1 MITELFKMSIKFR
14 ILTLFLFNSC
24 FAFELKHCKNASH
37 DQICKLQDDYDKT
50 KVPGSLPLTL
60 SPSTTNIFE
69 VTEVNVIEGS
79 ITVDLLLA
87 VGWHDENLSYK
98 PNQT

>member
-1 MITELFKMSIKFR
+1 MSTLLR
-14 ILTLFLFNSC
+14 IVTLVFLFNPC
-24 FAFELKHCKNASH
+24 IAFELENCKNSSYNEL
-37 DQICKLQDDYDKT
+37 CKLHEDYEQT
-50 KVPGSLPLTL
+50 KVPGSDTHTLYLT
-60 SPSTTNIFE
+60 PETINIFE